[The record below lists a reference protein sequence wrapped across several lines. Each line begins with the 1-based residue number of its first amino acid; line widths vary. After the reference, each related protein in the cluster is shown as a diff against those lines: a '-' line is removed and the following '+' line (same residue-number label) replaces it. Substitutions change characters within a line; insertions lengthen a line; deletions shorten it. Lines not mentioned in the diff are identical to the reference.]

1 MVTRSISAT
10 EAKNRLGA
18 YLKMA
23 TENGEAV
30 IVENRR
36 EPSAVIIS
44 FVEYQRL
51 RDADALLSRQ
61 RRLEALDGI
70 MKRQAEL
77 NSDLT
82 EEAAEALVQRA
93 LDEDRV
99 ARRQLSKMGQS
110 S

>member
-1 MVTRSISAT
+1 MVTRKISAT

-23 TENGEAV
+23 TEDGDAV

-44 FVEYQRL
+44 FEAYQRL
-51 RDADALLSRQ
+51 RAAQTMLDRQ
-61 RRLEALDGI
+61 RRLAELDRI
-70 MKRQAEL
+70 AELQAER

-82 EEAAEALVQRA
+82 EETADALIQQYLA
-93 LDEDRV
+93 EDRE
-99 ARRQLSKMGQS
+99 ARRASAPES
-110 S
+110 DD